1 MSGIER
7 LTITLPAAMAAAVKE
22 AVESG
27 DYASVSEVAREA
39 LREWRI
45 KRIMRQQELAAFKI
59 DFSRNLAGPNANKP
73 AEQGSRPSVTRASR
87 YA

>member
-1 MSGIER
+1 MPGIER
-7 LTITLPAAMAAAVKE
+7 LTITLPAGMAAAMKD
-22 AVESG
+22 AVESS

-45 KRIMRQQELAAFKI
+45 KRIMRQQELAAFRM
-59 DFSRNLAGPNANKP
+59 DPSQGLAGPGAGEP
-73 AEQGSRPSVTRASR
+73 AEQGNRPSVTRASR

>member
-1 MSGIER
+1 MSGVER
-7 LTITLPAAMAAAVKE
+7 LTITLPAGMAAAVRE

-27 DYASVSEVAREA
+27 DYASISEVTREA

-59 DFSRNLAGPNANKP
+59 DLSQELADSNKP
-73 AEQGSRPSVTRASR
+73 AEQESRPSVTRASR

>member
-1 MSGIER
+1 MSGVER
-7 LTITLPAAMAAAVKE
+7 LTITLPAVMAATVKE

-27 DYASVSEVAREA
+27 DYASVNEVACEA

-45 KRIMRQQELAAFKI
+45 KRIMRQQELAAVKI
-59 DFSRNLAGPNANKP
+59 DVARDLVGPSANQP
-73 AEQGSRPSVTRASR
+73 TEQGNGPVITRASR

>member
-1 MSGIER
+1 MPGIER
-7 LTITLPAAMAAAVKE
+7 LTITLPAGMAAAMKE

-59 DFSRNLAGPNANKP
+59 DLPRELAGPNATKP
-73 AEQGSRPSVTRASR
+73 AEQGIGPVVTRASR